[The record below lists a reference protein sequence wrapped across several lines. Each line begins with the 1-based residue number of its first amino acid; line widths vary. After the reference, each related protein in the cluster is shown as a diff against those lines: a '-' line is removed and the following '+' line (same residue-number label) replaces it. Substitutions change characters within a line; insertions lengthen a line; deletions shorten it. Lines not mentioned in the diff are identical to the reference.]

1 MWKFNVVPYKD
12 EDTFK
17 LLSKHECIGAVIV
30 GNNKYALR
38 CSADFSITEIK
49 ELVQK
54 FNKEVIVN
62 VNKLFHNHEM
72 MDVENYL
79 NQLVSV
85 GVKTII
91 VADLGIVEI
100 VKRLNI
106 NLDIIYSTETT
117 ITNKYFSEFASDL
130 NLLGIELAKEI
141 TLNEIKEI
149 CDYKK
154 CQVGI
159 SIHGQIYMY
168 QSIRRLLTNYQEEV
182 NIKLDDNKEYRLYD
196 NERDVY
202 YPVIENE
209 QGTHI
214 LSSNDLCMIH
224 KLDDLIDV
232 DLDYVKLDSYLY
244 KTSDFNKILELYINA
259 YNELINDKQSYIDN
273 KKSYLNQ
280 VNEIAPYKSYSTG
293 FFYKKTIY

>member
-1 MWKFNVVPYKD
+1 
-12 EDTFK
+12 
-17 LLSKHECIGAVIV
+17 
-30 GNNKYALR
+30 
-38 CSADFSITEIK
+38 
-49 ELVQK
+49 
-54 FNKEVIVN
+54 
-62 VNKLFHNHEM
+62 M

-91 VADLGIVEI
+91 VADLGIVEM

-106 NLDIIYSTETT
+106 NLYIIYSTETT

>member
-12 EDTFK
+12 EDTFM

-91 VADLGIVEI
+91 VADLGIVEM

-202 YPVIENE
+202 YPIIENE

-244 KTSDFNKILELYINA
+244 KASDFNKILELYINA